1 MKPYL
6 STADE
11 RIFLIRY
18 NFAMG
23 KQIMCAQKDIAAT
36 LRDNKENGG
45 IDFIKEYLPAKQ
57 SFKTVSKA
65 NLKLY
70 FDWDTEAM
78 EELMK
83 NHLI

>member
-1 MKPYL
+1 MKPYINV
-6 STADE
+6 SE

-23 KQIMCAQKDIAAT
+23 KQVMCAQKDIAQT
-36 LRDNKENGG
+36 LKENECNGG
-45 IDFIKEYLPAKQ
+45 VDYIKEFQQNKGT
-57 SFKTVSKA
+57 FKTVSKKQ
-65 NLKLY
+65 LKLY

-78 EELMK
+78 EELKK